1 MATDEAPKAEETS
14 VTEDDTQTELS
25 DPDDIDALL
34 DSMAAD
40 ESPIAQETSVTEDDA
55 QTELSDPG
63 DIDALLDSM
72 MPEESAE
79 AEETPVTKDDTQ
91 TELSDPDDIDA
102 LLDSMMPE
110 ESAEAEEKSVT
121 EDDTQTELSDPDDID
136 ALLDSMAVD
145 ESAIAE
151 EKSVTEDDAQTEL
164 SDPDDIDALLSSMN
178 VGAIDNDK
186 TADKPVDI
194 DLKPEENSNKAKIE
208 SLTEEYVAPLLAT
221 DFSDIL
227 DKSSEKTPIAAD
239 TSQGDLSDDF
249 DLDSLLDDPEIN
261 TTEGESTTESEF
273 DIGDDLAEGAFDE
286 EALAKLL
293 NDEETDQV
301 VELTPDFSDQN
312 VLADLL
318 NDNDDNEDNSQV
330 SEATEINDI
339 QELDSLNFD
348 ELLAN
353 IEEES
358 STTSQSVDFNEQLD
372 VGDDVSL
379 SDFENVTSNT
389 SSDSKTVTTENDKDF
404 VSVDSLLSES
414 EYEESNNEPYDKA
427 NIDVGLNE
435 FPEFTDDVV
444 KVDVDIDE
452 TGMAA
457 KLDLAKVYIEIGDQD
472 NAQAILHEVLKHGDP
487 QQQIEAQEF
496 LNSL

>member
-1 MATDEAPKAEETS
+1 
-14 VTEDDTQTELS
+14 
-25 DPDDIDALL
+25 
-34 DSMAAD
+34 MAAD

-55 QTELSDPG
+55 QTELSDPD
-63 DIDALLDSM
+63 DIDALLYSM

-79 AEETPVTKDDTQ
+79 AEETPVKEDDTQ

-145 ESAIAE
+145 ESAIVE

-186 TADKPVDI
+186 TAEKPVDI

-249 DLDSLLDDPEIN
+249 DLDSLIDSPEIN
-261 TTEGESTTESEF
+261 SIEEDTTKHNEF

-286 EALAKLL
+286 ETLAKLL
-293 NDEETDQV
+293 SDEETDHA
-301 VELTPDFSDQN
+301 VELTPDFSDQD

-318 NDNDDNEDNSQV
+318 NDNDDNKDKSQI

-358 STTSQSVDFNEQLD
+358 STANQSADFNEQLD

-379 SDFENVTSNT
+379 SDFENVASNI
-389 SSDSKTVTTENDKDF
+389 SSDNNKIPPENDKDF
-404 VSVDSLLSES
+404 VSVDALLSES
-414 EYEESNNEPYDKA
+414 EFEEIHNEPYDKA

-452 TGMAA
+452 NGMAA

-472 NAQAILHEVLKHGDP
+472 NAQVILHEVLKHGDA

-496 LNSL
+496 LDNL